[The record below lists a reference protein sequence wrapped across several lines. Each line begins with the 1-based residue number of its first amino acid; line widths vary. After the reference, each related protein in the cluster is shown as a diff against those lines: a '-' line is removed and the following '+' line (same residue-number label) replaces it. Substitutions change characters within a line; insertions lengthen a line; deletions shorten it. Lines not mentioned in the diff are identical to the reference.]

1 MSQLTIIENF
11 FTLST
16 RSNVLLPQRGHLEV
30 RQGGGAEGGEVRKLA
45 VLHDL
50 RAALLLYRCPRPHH
64 RCDTGG
70 MAVPEVQVVPQL
82 QEVVAGRQVPVV
94 RRLRRGLP
102 RSLPEAAHRHHT
114 QKWVEVQEV

>member
-1 MSQLTIIENF
+1 MVDVAGEQNECGFQVIS
-11 FTLST
+11 
-16 RSNVLLPQRGHLEV
+16 LLGVDQHS
-30 RQGGGAEGGEVRKLA
+30 GAEGGEVRKLA

-50 RAALLLYRCPRPHH
+50 RAALLLYRRPCPHH
-64 RCDTGG
+64 RRDTGG

-94 RRLRRGLP
+94 RRLRRSLP
-102 RSLPEAAHRHHT
+102 RPLPEAAHRHHT